1 MVKKFFYSQILYL
14 LHDVCRAVLQL
25 FADVLLPVLDNHSS
39 LLPVHLSS
47 AQVVSFAFGFVV
59 DAKIA
64 DAGRRVGGQYNITN
78 HRFKPIA
85 TVAIL
90 VNDRTKAEEIVAVSR
105 YRETKRNMSG
115 TSEHI

>member
-39 LLPVHLSS
+39 LLPIHLSS
-47 AQVVSFAFGFVV
+47 AQVVSSAFGFVV

-64 DAGRRVGGQYNITN
+64 DAGRRRVGGQYNITN
-78 HRFKPIA
+78 HRFKPVA
-85 TVAIL
+85 AVAIL
-90 VNDRTKAEEIVAVSR
+90 VDDRTETEEIVAV
-105 YRETKRNMSG
+105 
-115 TSEHI
+115 